1 MTPVNGFA
9 PLAQMQLFELSG
21 RRVLVM
27 GLGESGLAMAQWCG
41 DRGARLRLAD
51 TRATRIE
58 SMPEPVRSWAEGQE
72 HQWVG
77 GAFTE
82 AWLEGVDLVC
92 WSPGL
97 STEQGD
103 SAAFLQQA
111 RARSIPVFGELDLFV
126 QALAHL
132 AHNDY
137 RPRVVAVTGT
147 NGKTTTTALT
157 ARLLVASG
165 LRAQAA
171 GNIGPAMLSALA
183 AALASGSL
191 PEVWVLELSSFQ
203 LALCQ
208 GFDPH
213 AACLLNL
220 SPDHLDWHAS
230 LETYRQAKRR
240 IFGPST
246 RVVFNRADEA
256 SHPDP
261 VTVTP
266 AKTRAGRRAPSANLV
281 RHCSFGLDR
290 PSQPSDLDIVDE
302 GPLAWLALAES
313 DDPWSAGPT
322 APREPVRFR
331 KLMPADALRIAG
343 AHNQQNAMAALAL
356 ALAAGG
362 TLGPMLRALRDYRG
376 EPHRCQ
382 MIARIDE
389 VEYFD
394 DSKGTNVGASVAA
407 LEGLARPTVLIAGGE
422 GKGQDFSPL
431 AGAVARHARC
441 VLLFGKDARRIGEA
455 LSATGCP
462 IEYCADLEQALA
474 RARAVA
480 RPGDA
485 VLLSPACAS
494 FDMFR
499 SYVHRGEVFAG
510 LVQRLAD
517 EAGLPVEL
525 AC

>member
-213 AACLLNL
+213 RFTHIQQKHVATLRQGGRLEHQLGRLWDGHEIANDLRVGKRDRPARSDLLMEQG
-220 SPDHLDWHAS
+220 HH
-230 LETYRQAKRR
+230 
-240 IFGPST
+240 
-246 RVVFNRADEA
+246 
-256 SHPDP
+256 
-261 VTVTP
+261 
-266 AKTRAGRRAPSANLV
+266 RAGRAP
-281 RHCSFGLDR
+281 GLIK
-290 PSQPSDLDIVDE
+290 S
-302 GPLAWLALAES
+302 
-313 DDPWSAGPT
+313 
-322 APREPVRFR
+322 
-331 KLMPADALRIAG
+331 
-343 AHNQQNAMAALAL
+343 
-356 ALAAGG
+356 
-362 TLGPMLRALRDYRG
+362 
-376 EPHRCQ
+376 
-382 MIARIDE
+382 
-389 VEYFD
+389 
-394 DSKGTNVGASVAA
+394 
-407 LEGLARPTVLIAGGE
+407 
-422 GKGQDFSPL
+422 
-431 AGAVARHARC
+431 
-441 VLLFGKDARRIGEA
+441 
-455 LSATGCP
+455 
-462 IEYCADLEQALA
+462 
-474 RARAVA
+474 
-480 RPGDA
+480 
-485 VLLSPACAS
+485 
-494 FDMFR
+494 
-499 SYVHRGEVFAG
+499 
-510 LVQRLAD
+510 
-517 EAGLPVEL
+517 
-525 AC
+525 